1 MASYKDYGEMLKAY
15 YAAHPYL
22 DANGKPLDM
31 NADVW
36 GGNPQAEISGWG
48 MNPADVAAADAAAKY
63 RTDTG
68 NAWLASLTPQ
78 QRAEYEQLHQQSVDA
93 KAKKARM
100 GAFIAL
106 GAPLLAAGAGA
117 LGAFGAGGGT
127 GAGALGGATSFPVY
141 SPALP
146 VLTDIPGGLT
156 AGLGAAGAG
165 TGALGNVG
173 GVVKSIAGGGA
184 GGSGGINWGA
194 LLGGAGLGAGALAAI
209 QALQNRNDMPQLPDF
224 IKLAEQTAAS
234 RNAAVDAQTLAN
246 RPNQINAMGD
256 TSTWTIGP
264 DGRPVQ
270 KTQFGAANQQRFDQN
285 SDIMSKLQGQIAN
298 QAGQPLQAPT
308 MGSAMA
314 NALRTR
320 RVI

>member
-1 MASYKDYGEMLKAY
+1 MASVQDFDKMLAAY
-15 YAAHPYL
+15 YAAHPP
-22 DANGKPLDM
+22 AAGVGPVS
-31 NADVW
+31 AD
-36 GGNPQAEISGWG
+36 PQAEVSGYAQAPG
-48 MNPADVAAADAAAKY
+48 FQQANDAYAQY

-68 NAWLASLTPQ
+68 QGWLNSLAPQ
-78 QRAEYEQLHQQSVDA
+78 QRAEYNALHQQLVDA
-93 KAKKARM
+93 NAKKARR
-100 GAFIAL
+100 GAAIAL

-117 LGAFGAGGGT
+117 LGAFGAAGEG

-156 AGLGAAGAG
+156 AGLSAAGAG
-165 TGALGNVG
+165 AGALGNVG
-173 GVVKSIAGGGA
+173 DVVKSIAGGGT
-184 GGSGGINWGA
+184 GGSGGVNWGA

-224 IKLAEQTAAS
+224 TKLAEQTAGS

-246 RPNQINAMGD
+246 RPNQTNAMGD
-256 TSTWTIGP
+256 TSTWTMGP